1 MINIYFSSFK
11 MNSRAI
17 PGGWGALNL
26 FLRIVFVRGAGYPKI
41 CKPFVNK
48 NSHVL
53 MGIFLIWNSLSDIS
67 LKSQNAEFS
76 GRKSATCIYKIQ
88 ESAFLC
94 VIEQLTVLNVTEK
107 TRKAIKISRHH
118 LQLYGSPALSG
129 TIYWTWENPIFE
141 KKKIQIS
148 LLEYQTN

>member
-26 FLRIVFVRGAGYPKI
+26 FYGLCLWGGQGTPKYA
-41 CKPFVNK
+41 
-48 NSHVL
+48 
-53 MGIFLIWNSLSDIS
+53 SLSLTKIHMFWWVS
-67 LKSQNAEFS
+67 FSYEIHCLTFPWKAKMLNFS
-76 GRKSATCIYKIQ
+76 GRKSATCIYKIK

-129 TIYWTWENPIFE
+129 TIYWTWENPIFG
-141 KKKIQIS
+141 KKKIQVS
-148 LLEYQTN
+148 LLEYRTN